1 MKKTKIIATIEARL
15 GSNRL
20 PNKVLKKIGKK
31 SILEIIIER
40 LKKSKLIDQIV
51 IATTKNIE
59 DDRICHLAKS
69 KKVSCYRGSEFDVLD
84 RIANAISNY
93 KGDLIVQ
100 LKDRNIV
107 APFDGVLGYRGITGD
122 ILGSDNSIIIT
133 LDDNSILYSDI
144 KIPET
149 FASFIKKDLP
159 VKIKFS
165 GMKNKVY
172 DGKIY
177 AVSSRINAETRSLLT
192 RVIIQNE
199 NSELIPGSLLEINVN
214 YNERNSLGIPDT
226 SMMVEGSKYFVYKV
240 SEDNIAN
247 KIEIEIGIRN
257 NGFIEIVSG
266 LDEGEIIIKDLNTTF
281 KDSVIISLNDTQLI
295 IDNNKLKFAGY
306 VSLDFIDVNNFYAH
320 YQINRN
326 YRKNIKKINF
336 GFLLNLDD
344 KFVEI
349 DNLKVNGNIN
359 QTLEVFLNNFNSNR
373 EDIFNRIIL
382 RNSIKNF
389 LKNF

>member
-1 MKKTKIIATIEARL
+1 MKRSTKITSAIIAFFL
-15 GSNRL
+15 
-20 PNKVLKKIGKK
+20 
-31 SILEIIIER
+31 IIT
-40 LKKSKLIDQIV
+40 IV
-51 IATTKNIE
+51 IVGRTMIGNHFAKKFSKRPPPGIIVKEVSYKDFSEKIE
-59 DDRICHLAKS
+59 SYGTAVSKRTESFRIKKDDLTGELTLKDNV
-69 KKVSCYRGSEFDVLD
+69 K
-84 RIANAISNY
+84 

-159 VKIKFS
+159 VKAKFS

-247 KIEIEIGIRN
+247 KTEIEIGIRN
-257 NGFIEIVSG
+257 NGFIEIISG
-266 LDEGEIIIKDLNTTF
+266 LDEGEIVVAEGLKKVRPRGKIKP
-281 KDSVIISLNDTQLI
+281 
-295 IDNNKLKFAGY
+295 
-306 VSLDFIDVNNFYAH
+306 
-320 YQINRN
+320 
-326 YRKNIKKINF
+326 IKK
-336 GFLLNLDD
+336 
-344 KFVEI
+344 
-349 DNLKVNGNIN
+349 
-359 QTLEVFLNNFNSNR
+359 
-373 EDIFNRIIL
+373 
-382 RNSIKNF
+382 
-389 LKNF
+389 

>member
-1 MKKTKIIATIEARL
+1 MKRSTKITSA
-15 GSNRL
+15 
-20 PNKVLKKIGKK
+20 
-31 SILEIIIER
+31 II
-40 LKKSKLIDQIV
+40 SFFLIITIV
-51 IATTKNIE
+51 IVGRTMIGNHFAKKFSKRPPPGIIVKEVSYKDFSEKIE
-59 DDRICHLAKS
+59 SYGTAVSKRTESFRIKKDDLT
-69 KKVSCYRGSEFDVLD
+69 SELTLKDNVK
-84 RIANAISNY
+84 

-159 VKIKFS
+159 VKVKFS

-199 NSELIPGSLLEINVN
+199 NSELIPGSLLEIDVN

-247 KIEIEIGIRN
+247 KTEIEIGIRN
-257 NGFIEIVSG
+257 NGFIEIISG
-266 LDEGEIIIKDLNTTF
+266 LDEGEIVVAEGLKKVRPRGKIKP
-281 KDSVIISLNDTQLI
+281 
-295 IDNNKLKFAGY
+295 
-306 VSLDFIDVNNFYAH
+306 
-320 YQINRN
+320 
-326 YRKNIKKINF
+326 IKK
-336 GFLLNLDD
+336 
-344 KFVEI
+344 
-349 DNLKVNGNIN
+349 
-359 QTLEVFLNNFNSNR
+359 
-373 EDIFNRIIL
+373 
-382 RNSIKNF
+382 
-389 LKNF
+389 